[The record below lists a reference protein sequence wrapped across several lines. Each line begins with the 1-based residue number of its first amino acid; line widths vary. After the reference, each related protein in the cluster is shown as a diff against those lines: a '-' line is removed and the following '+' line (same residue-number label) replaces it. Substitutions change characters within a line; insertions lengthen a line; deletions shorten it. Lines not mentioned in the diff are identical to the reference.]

1 MIIGES
7 VDSALG
13 ALGGKPESESDTSD
27 SIGGIAASIAIGDN
41 RSERGNPGAAP
52 GDPRTPEAQRM
63 GLLRKPESFSSV
75 DPQFILLSSCAS
87 RQRPARVQLHP
98 GGHCDWHQT
107 SSRARHGSFS
117 NYRKIA
123 GIGCSFFPS

>member
-13 ALGGKPESESDTSD
+13 TLGGKPESESDASD
-27 SIGGIAASIAIGDN
+27 SLEGMAASIAISSN

-63 GLLRKPESFSSV
+63 GLLRKPRGFGSDDLQFSQFSS
-75 DPQFILLSSCAS
+75 FAS
-87 RQRPARVQLHP
+87 RQRLVRVQLHP
-98 GGHCDWHQT
+98 GDHCD
-107 SSRARHGSFS
+107 
-117 NYRKIA
+117 
-123 GIGCSFFPS
+123 

>member
-13 ALGGKPESESDTSD
+13 TLGGKPESESDASD
-27 SIGGIAASIAIGDN
+27 SLEGMAASIAISSN

-63 GLLRKPESFSSV
+63 GLLRNPGPASSD
-75 DPQFILLSSCAS
+75 DPQFISPSSYAS
-87 RQRPARVQLHP
+87 Q
-98 GGHCDWHQT
+98 
-107 SSRARHGSFS
+107 
-117 NYRKIA
+117 
-123 GIGCSFFPS
+123 